1 MSYILDALTKSQQQ
15 RRAGDVPTLSTS
27 QLPLYPAK
35 AARTR
40 YVNIA
45 LILLAGAAVLFAL
58 QILIRQDDKLN
69 LPPQA
74 AANAPTAAAP
84 KAPAVSPGRE
94 SSPAPTR
101 PASVT
106 PGTRLIA
113 ETSSASP
120 PESAARPAE
129 RVTDAAPGVPSSPPR
144 RSTRGDFALT
154 DAPIASPPRLAA
166 PADNPLH
173 LTVSS
178 APAATSQPEAAP
190 PPPMSREDAA
200 MQKIED
206 RLFPGAREAV
216 HPETLRLAKELREMA
231 SRPVAPPAASEVVSD
246 EPAHSEVI
254 PLAASP
260 PAGAPMAS
268 SSPPRETPVTTALL
282 PAVAGD
288 EVMPGAPG
296 ADAVGYVLPNVRALP
311 NDVQASLG
319 RLTINAH
326 VYDDAPAERMVIINM
341 NRYREGETLREGPR
355 VDAITVKGAVL
366 SYQSHRFHLN
376 AR

>member
-120 PESAARPAE
+120 PASADRAAAPVSDAAAR
-129 RVTDAAPGVPSSPPR
+129 VLSPPPK

-154 DAPIASPPRLAA
+154 DAPIASPPR
-166 PADNPLH
+166 PI
-173 LTVSS
+173 
-178 APAATSQPEAAP
+178 ATSQAEIAP
-190 PPPMSREDAA
+190 LPPMSREEAA
-200 MQKIED
+200 MQSIED

-260 PAGAPMAS
+260 PAGAPTAL
-268 SSPPRETPVTTALL
+268 SSPPREAPVTIALS

-288 EVMPGAPG
+288 DVMPGAPG
-296 ADAVGYVLPNVRALP
+296 ADTVSYVLPNVRALP
-311 NDVQASLG
+311 DDVQASLG

>member
-15 RRAGDVPTLSTS
+15 RQAGDVPTLSTL

-40 YVNIA
+40 YVNVA
-45 LILLAGAAVLFAL
+45 LMLLAGAAVLFAL
-58 QILIRQDDKLN
+58 QLLIRQDDKFD

-74 AANAPTAAAP
+74 AANAPTDVAPETPAAA
-84 KAPAVSPGRE
+84 PGRE
-94 SSPAPTR
+94 SSPAPTT
-101 PASVT
+101 PATVT
-106 PGTRLIA
+106 PGTPLIA

-120 PESAARPAE
+120 PASAARPAAP
-129 RVTDAAPGVPSSPPR
+129 VSDAAPTVPSPPPKR
-144 RSTRGDFALT
+144 VTRGDFALT
-154 DAPIASPPRLAA
+154 DAPIASPPRPAA
-166 PADNPLH
+166 PADKPLH

-178 APAATSQPEAAP
+178 APAATSQPEVDA
-190 PPPMSREDAA
+190 PPPMSRGEAA
-200 MQKIED
+200 MQSIED

-216 HPETLRLAKELREMA
+216 HPETQRLAKELREMA
-231 SRPVAPPAASEVVSD
+231 SRPVAPPATSEVVSD
-246 EPAHSEVI
+246 KPAHSEVV
-254 PLAASP
+254 PLTASP

-268 SSPPRETPVTTALL
+268 SSPPRETPVTTALS
-282 PAVAGD
+282 PAVAGA
-288 EVMPGAPG
+288 EAMPGAPG
-296 ADAVGYVLPNVRALP
+296 AEAGGYVLPNVRALP

-355 VDAITVKGAVL
+355 VDTITVKGAVL